1 LEREQ
6 IRICP
11 TRRWLEQPSW
21 INFDEALVR
30 AAKWKYNEALVR
42 AAKSDEDMFGYAILR
57 GAG

>member
-1 LEREQ
+1 M
-6 IRICP
+6 
-11 TRRWLEQPSW
+11 EQPSW

-30 AAKWKYNEALVR
+30 AAKLKYNEALVR